1 MHNRNDSEHDSG
13 YVIVFVSS
21 EPFLVSLYVFTLEC
35 IFKARRCSRDYLR
48 QSCCHVP
55 QAHPAARFS
64 PEGTRLVGRL
74 Q

>member
-1 MHNRNDSEHDSG
+1 MHMHNKNDS
-13 YVIVFVSS
+13 VIVFVSS

-35 IFKARRCSRDYLR
+35 IFKARRCWRGNYLR

-55 QAHPAARFS
+55 QAHPVARFS